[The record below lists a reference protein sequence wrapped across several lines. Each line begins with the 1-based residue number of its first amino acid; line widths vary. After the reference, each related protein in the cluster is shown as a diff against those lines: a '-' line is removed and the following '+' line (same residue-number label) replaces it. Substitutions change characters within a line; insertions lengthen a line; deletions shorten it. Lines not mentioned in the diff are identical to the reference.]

1 MDKDKTTEQEK
12 RVVITKGV
20 EWKTQ
25 ERYVQ
30 ESISWVYIATVLEN
44 IDQFVK
50 SKPD

>member
-1 MDKDKTTEQEK
+1 MDKNKTIEQK
-12 RVVITKGV
+12 IRVVITEGV

-30 ESISWVYIATVLEN
+30 ESISWVYSATVLEN
-44 IDQFVK
+44 INQFVK

>member
-1 MDKDKTTEQEK
+1 MDKDKTIEQKK
-12 RVVITKGV
+12 RVVITGV

-30 ESISWVYIATVLEN
+30 ESISWVYSAAVLEN